1 MKNTPLETTRCFAAA
16 SLLVVFILD
25 MVAPSAFVVDILYV
39 CCILLMFRE
48 SPRAII
54 IFSII
59 ASLLVIADVIF
70 FDSKLKLGPSFWAN
84 RAMSIL
90 AIVITS
96 NLVIRFRKLDDISRL
111 KKQQHLEALEEIL
124 FITSHRMR
132 KPVANIIGL
141 ADLSDTD
148 SILSAKD
155 LKKRCQYL
163 SFSAIELDTIIKEL
177 NNFIE
182 QSERQG
188 LSPDTVKPI
197 SHLYPAPKYTTP
209 AKFEKVA

>member
-25 MVAPSAFVVDILYV
+25 IVAPPAFVVDILYV

-59 ASLLVIADVIF
+59 ASLLIIVDVVL
-70 FDSKLKLGPSFWAN
+70 FDIKLKLGPSFWAN
-84 RAMSIL
+84 RTMSIL

-96 NLVIRFRKLDDISRL
+96 NLAIRFRRLDRISRL
-111 KKQQHLEALEEIL
+111 KEQQHLEALEEIL
-124 FITSHRMR
+124 FITSHRVR
-132 KPVANIIGL
+132 KSVANIIGL
-141 ADLSDTD
+141 ADLGDADPT
-148 SILSAKD
+148 LSAKD

-182 QSERQG
+182 QSERQN
-188 LSPDTVKPI
+188 LSPGTVKPI
-197 SHLYPAPKYTTP
+197 SPLKAAPQYRPP